1 MRKNKLLTQPI
12 RLADLSFDDI
22 DDDNTT
28 DDWRL
33 KAERLQARRWRKLKQ
48 GLI

>member
-1 MRKNKLLTQPI
+1 MKRHKVLTKPT
-12 RLADLSFDDI
+12 RLNDVDFDGLFEDV
-22 DDDNTT
+22 

-48 GLI
+48 QLI

>member
-1 MRKNKLLTQPI
+1 MKRFKILTKPT
-12 RLADLSFDDI
+12 RLSEVDFDNLDE
-22 DDDNTT
+22 DQ

-48 GLI
+48 QLI

>member
-1 MRKNKLLTQPI
+1 MKRHKILNNPTRI
-12 RLADLSFDDI
+12 NEVDFDGLFEDV
-22 DDDNTT
+22 

-48 GLI
+48 QLI